1 MLSFKGKSAVILTSI
16 AFGMALSAC
25 APTDVT
31 NTFLGSS
38 ASSIDGQAR
47 KPVNEAQVKLH
58 YGQHEAHT
66 NQKVIG
72 HVKVDNNNI
81 IGLEHN
87 QHFIDDELKKQ
98 AATIGGQGVINI
110 QTNMQTTTGD
120 VIVKK

>member
-1 MLSFKGKSAVILTSI
+1 MLSVKGRKSAILMGI
-16 AFGMALSAC
+16 ACSMALSAC
-25 APTDVT
+25 APTDVS

-38 ASSIDGQAR
+38 ASSMDGQAR
-47 KPVNEAQVKLH
+47 KPVNTDQVKLH

-98 AATIGGQGVINI
+98 AASIGGQGVINI
-110 QTNMQTTTGD
+110 QTNTQTTTGD